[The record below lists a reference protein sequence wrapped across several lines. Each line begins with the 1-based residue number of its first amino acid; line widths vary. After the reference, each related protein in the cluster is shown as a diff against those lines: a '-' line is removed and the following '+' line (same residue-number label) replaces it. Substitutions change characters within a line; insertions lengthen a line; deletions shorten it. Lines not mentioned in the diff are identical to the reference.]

1 MSDLQEDVKQKY
13 RDAAKRAASGGTA
26 CCGGGAERSGC
37 DPISKDLYTNAEK
50 GALPEKALAASLGG
64 AVVACNT
71 PASTTSPTVAA
82 PPSTEASTPASST
95 ESSPAASEAPSAAAP
110 SGS

>member
-50 GALPEKALAASLGG
+50 GALPEKALAASLG
-64 AVVACNT
+64 
-71 PASTTSPTVAA
+71 
-82 PPSTEASTPASST
+82 
-95 ESSPAASEAPSAAAP
+95 
-110 SGS
+110 